1 MQMMDRSVDVF
12 HVFLFLVP
20 DECVWCVKLSIC
32 KTSGVFFRTK
42 YSKVTERNGKGREPR
57 CLPRQNRGK
66 NAVLISL
73 NANYKL
79 LPFGFWTSKTTA
91 SAFYNIR
98 VLFRKLCGNK
108 AIVSDNDRV
117 SIYQQCGFFDGWE
130 SAFIWRC
137 LAFKLLWKHSGRP
150 K

>member
-1 MQMMDRSVDVF
+1 MQMMPQCGCFSRLFVF
-12 HVFLFLVP
+12 GSWWV
-20 DECVWCVKLSIC
+20 CVMCQAVNLQDKWFF
-32 KTSGVFFRTK
+32 FFRTK

-79 LPFGFWTSKTTA
+79 LPFGFWTSKITA